1 MEPRVFRPGD
11 RSRGILRT
19 MASDPALSGRR
30 ELLRHA
36 VATLAYRAQ
45 KALDKPPVGFADFR
59 VSPASRTPLEIV
71 SHLGD
76 LMRWAERMA
85 RGEYKWT
92 AEPATDWQTASD
104 GFFAGLAA
112 LDAALQTATFTE
124 YAPEVVF
131 QGAIADA
138 LTHVGQLTLLRG
150 AAGAAIR
157 PESYARAE
165 IEAGRVGRNQS
176 ATRREFEGDASAK
189 PR

>member
-1 MEPRVFRPGD
+1 M
-11 RSRGILRT
+11 S
-19 MASDPALSGRR
+19 SDIALSGRR

-45 KALDKPPVGFADFR
+45 KALDNPPDGFADFR
-59 VSPASRTPLEIV
+59 VAPASRTPLEVV

-92 AEPATDWQTASD
+92 AEPAADWTAACD
-104 GFFAGLAA
+104 GFYAGLAA
-112 LDAALQTATFTE
+112 LDAALETSTFAE
-124 YAPEVVF
+124 YAPEILF

-150 AAGAAIR
+150 AAGAPIR

-165 IEAGRVGRNQS
+165 IQVGRVGTDQS
-176 ATRREFEGDASAK
+176 ARRKEFDGDASAK
-189 PR
+189 RRS